1 MANTWKFD
9 HMVMIVKDI
18 DETFNKYKA
27 EGLDVF
33 LKPVRGDMKECKF
46 HGKTPETTIRYKIA
60 YLQKGP
66 FLLKLVQPVEGK
78 SPYQEYLD
86 NQGEGI
92 GHLHFCVEDLEKEK
106 EEMKK
111 NQIEM
116 IFEVDHATHKEAH
129 FDTRKYMNMITE
141 LRQGF

>member
-18 DETFNKYKA
+18 DEAFEKHRS

-33 LKPVRGDMKECKF
+33 LAPVRGAIKECKF
-46 HGKTPETTIRYKIA
+46 HGKPPAAMIRYKIA

-66 FLLKLVQPVEGK
+66 FLLKLVQPVEGE

-86 NQGEGI
+86 SQGEGI
-92 GHLHFCVEDLEKEK
+92 GHLHFVVADLEKEK
-106 EEMKK
+106 AEMIK
-111 NQIEM
+111 NGIDM

-129 FDTRKYMNMITE
+129 FDTRKYINMVTE